1 MEIEEDFAA
10 LRESFTS
17 LRQSI
22 QQELMSRTE
31 PLAAAPV
38 QRPVVPG
45 LAPSIHP
52 VGEEAFGGQFSALRE
67 QLMGGWAAS
76 SACSSRLHGSTRITS
91 NPPVQPL
98 PHGMGFEVRGS
109 PAKVDRPHEDQ
120 PTALPLAPEMV
131 SMERTSVDTVVLNA
145 PKPGRAGG
153 TSLLAATEAALFS
166 APARSQAAQPYKH
179 EDSAADVAKQYRVR
193 AEVLRSATNTA
204 ASGLGLQG
212 LYVTGGDGVVFGHLA
227 MRAALESHR
236 RHYAEARSAL
246 RPDGS
251 KLQPAA
257 QMQTASAP
265 PGVRKPTEPRSAPAL
280 APALVPALAPVTA
293 PATAH
298 AMHDAPRATRH
309 GSVELSSGAH
319 PCRAVARRG
328 PSLATAGRSRV
339 VRSAFGSTVTPHT
352 AGGGP
357 TFPSALPPGCEAT
370 MAGVASVLPPEEL
383 SRLHDRIGA
392 QRAVSAGSFSARAVV
407 RSARPS
413 SAKGK
418 QRTVPLIAATA
429 R

>member
-265 PGVRKPTEPRSAPAL
+265 PGVRKPTEPR
-280 APALVPALAPVTA
+280 
-293 PATAH
+293 
-298 AMHDAPRATRH
+298 
-309 GSVELSSGAH
+309 
-319 PCRAVARRG
+319 G